1 VKAALLALAAC
12 GQGDP
17 CDGVAGTCV
26 TLHVTS
32 PDVARIDA
40 LDVDLLAGAFHAT
53 ATTRGDASP
62 PLETAIELAITGDL
76 DLGIVAAG
84 RLDAALL
91 GTGTARLAVAD
102 GAHVAAQ
109 LVLVAPQACVE
120 GTLYCG
126 GDLVAGST
134 DTLYA
139 CKAGAPVARG
149 VCAGGC
155 LTRPGKGD
163 LCAGT
168 GGSCV
173 TGGLYCGGDKLDG
186 DPQSLYRCGSGLVM
200 ACANGC
206 VVGSAGHDDA
216 CR

>member
-1 VKAALLALAAC
+1 MKWLLLLAAC

-32 PDVARIDA
+32 PDVARIDT
-40 LDVDLLAGAFHAT
+40 LDVDLLAGSFHAT
-53 ATTRGDASP
+53 ATTSGDASP
-62 PLETAIELAITGDL
+62 PLETAIELALTGEL

-84 RLDAALL
+84 RLADDLV
-91 GTGTARLAVAD
+91 GTGFARLTVGD
-102 GAHVAAQ
+102 GAHIDAHLA
-109 LVLVAPQACVE
+109 LVAPQACVE
-120 GTLYCG
+120 DTLYCG
-126 GDLVAGST
+126 GNLVAGSS

-139 CKAGAPVARG
+139 CKAGAPIARG
-149 VCAGGC
+149 VCPGGC
-155 LTRPGKGD
+155 AIRPNKGD
-163 LCAGT
+163 LCTGAG
-168 GGSCV
+168 GACV

-186 DPQSLYRCGSGLVM
+186 DPQSLYKCGTGLVM

-206 VVGSAGHDDA
+206 VIGSAGHDDA

>member
-1 VKAALLALAAC
+1 MKAALLALAAC

-17 CDGVAGTCV
+17 CDDVSGTCV

-53 ATTRGDASP
+53 ATTTGSASP
-62 PLETAIELAITGDL
+62 PLETALELALVGDL

-84 RLDAALL
+84 RLDGALV
-91 GTGTARLAVAD
+91 GTGSTRLSVGD
-102 GAHVAAQ
+102 GAHVSASLA
-109 LVLVAPQACVE
+109 LVAPQACVE
-120 GTLYCG
+120 DKLYCG
-126 GDLVAGST
+126 GDLVAGSA
-134 DTLYA
+134 DTLYQ
-139 CKAGAPVARG
+139 CQGGAPIARG

-155 LTRPGKGD
+155 LIRPTLGD
-163 LCAGT
+163 TCGGAG
-168 GGSCV
+168 GACV

-186 DPQSLYRCGSGLVM
+186 DPQSLYKCGTGLVM